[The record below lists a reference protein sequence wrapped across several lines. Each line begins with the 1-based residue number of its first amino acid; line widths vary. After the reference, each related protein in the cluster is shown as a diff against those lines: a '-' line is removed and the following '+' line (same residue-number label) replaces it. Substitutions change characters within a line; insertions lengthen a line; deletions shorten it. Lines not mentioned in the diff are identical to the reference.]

1 MGVGGLKLVGVVSI
15 VYLYGFAVNMETDSR
30 LAVSDSSC
38 CNQSKTTTTLL
49 ISEPPILSPCTDSD
63 PRNG

>member
-1 MGVGGLKLVGVVSI
+1 MGVGGPGINVVGVVSI

-30 LAVSDSSC
+30 LAVSDSPC

-49 ISEPPILSPCTDSD
+49 ISEPSILSPCYRLRSS
-63 PRNG
+63 

>member
-1 MGVGGLKLVGVVSI
+1 MGVGGINVVGVVSI

-38 CNQSKTTTTLL
+38 CNQAKTTTTLL
-49 ISEPPILSPCTDSD
+49 ISEPSILSPCYRLRSS
-63 PRNG
+63 